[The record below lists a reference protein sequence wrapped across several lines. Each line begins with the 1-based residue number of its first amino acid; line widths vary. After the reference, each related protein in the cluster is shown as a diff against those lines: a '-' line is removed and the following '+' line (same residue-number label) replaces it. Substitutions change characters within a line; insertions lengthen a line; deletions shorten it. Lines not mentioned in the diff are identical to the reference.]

1 MDLEDIFTKMEIV
14 IQGSGKMDIK
24 KEMELTSAKT
34 GLNINLNLFK
44 VFMMRWDTLVF
55 INFMKG
61 KLTQKLLFLTEGKL
75 FPTRTTQNS
84 AY

>member
-1 MDLEDIFTKMEIV
+1 M
-14 IQGSGKMDIK
+14 IK
-24 KEMELTSAKT
+24 RV
-34 GLNINLNLFK
+34 NLFK